1 MKSTQFDYRCV
12 MEARRRCGAVSITVK
27 NLPAEVHRRLRARAA
42 KHRRSLNSEVVACLT
57 ATVMA
62 EWADTETL
70 VARALALRGD
80 VEDDDPAPRGG
91 EVGGQPERAGGG
103 RGEVVRDEDGAEAN
117 GGQAGQAPL
126 TSRLRRLGGLR
137 WRSSR

>member
-1 MKSTQFDYRCV
+1 MGGELARCD
-12 MEARRRCGAVSITVK
+12 AHNRIR
-27 NLPAEVHRRLRARAA
+27 
-42 KHRRSLNSEVVACLT
+42 
-57 ATVMA
+57 
-62 EWADTETL
+62 DD
-70 VARALALRGD
+70 D

-126 TSRLRRLGGLR
+126 TSRLRRLGGLP

>member
-1 MKSTQFDYRCV
+1 

-70 VARALALRGD
+70 VARARALR
-80 VEDDDPAPRGG
+80 R
-91 EVGGQPERAGGG
+91 EVAGS
-103 RGEVVRDEDGAEAN
+103 
-117 GGQAGQAPL
+117 L
-126 TSRLRRLGGLR
+126 TDSELARLKDRSRP
-137 WRSSR
+137 